1 MRLILCL
8 TLFLLSGCEDEINK
22 RTPVKLWIGN
32 TIESVK
38 QELGAE
44 LSSECDA
51 DLCWYR
57 YRKPTRSGDFLTLI
71 LGGKKAFDIQ
81 DVFAFS
87 VPVYK
92 QDANK
97 IELINL
103 SPVGP
108 PEDSKHSDAESEFYT
123 ILAKLQ
129 ASGWKRYIRLGEPR
143 VPGTEIKKFNT
154 INEVLGKPVLT
165 GPWTDPAIRL
175 SNEMWR
181 SMPLTNDWFLYR
193 DNEYLTLSVQRE
205 NSDSEPLERGTYLF
219 TLTFKSEKRF
229 FSEYFDYADRERL
242 AELLPDMLKKLALQ
256 REVAEERLMQ
266 SGICI
271 DQRYQNPEIKLLY

>member
-1 MRLILCL
+1 MRFSVCL
-8 TLFLLSGCEDEINK
+8 TLFLLSGCGDERIK
-22 RTPVKLWIGN
+22 EHEVKLWLGN
-32 TIESVK
+32 TIDAVK

-57 YRKPTRSGDFLTLI
+57 YRKATRSGDFLTLI

-81 DVFAFS
+81 DIFAFS

-92 QDANK
+92 QDAHN

-123 ILAKLQ
+123 LLAKLQ

-143 VPGTEIKKFNT
+143 VLSTEINKFNT
-154 INEVLGKPVLT
+154 INKVLGKPVLT
-165 GPWTDPAIRL
+165 GPWTDPATRL

-219 TLTFKSEKRF
+219 TLTFKSEKDF
-229 FSEYFDYADRERL
+229 FPNTST
-242 AELLPDMLKKLALQ
+242 
-256 REVAEERLMQ
+256 MQ
-266 SGICI
+266 IASDWPNYC
-271 DQRYQNPEIKLLY
+271 PTC